1 MPTEAITSKKPKKL
15 GRKIVTIAAGVLL
28 VACSASAVVTGVN
41 LPSTKRFAVDENV
54 SVYTSSVDDNFIYY
68 GTGEAKLIEVDF
80 DNNIQ
85 NEVDFKEEAST
96 YSIDISQINSIDEYN
111 DNLIVYSQ
119 LIGSD
124 DGYIFSVDKDSLK
137 ITSYTKVEGFGTF
150 RKCTLDEKGNYVVA
164 YRGSKIGNC
173 TNFASFDLNN
183 LAAGYLHHGY
193 FYVGETIRDE
203 EYKDCYYV
211 RRVKPIDIVD
221 MSISDDMC
229 YVTHTG
235 GISAFSLDMEWNCLN
250 DLDATDPDV
259 VAKYGIRYYDAENQ
273 EYYLE
278 SSKFN
283 FDKYVSIMGEG
294 FCGASV
300 RGDNIYLFSTDNLMY
315 KTTKNR
321 IIGKNFKDVLRK
333 SVVENVS
340 FSYNFVNTGCSFN
353 NAKSNKSYIIFKSSD
368 IIECIDFSADE
379 PVVEF
384 VANFEFGIGNIFTN
398 RDGSELVYLFTNSG
412 KSESGVSIGC
422 FVNTDKFIHFQFAKP
437 VLIASVITGAVLL
450 IVFIIALLCWVKSD
464 FFLKFKS
471 GFKSVLKNKF
481 VYIAM
486 LPSLALLMMFC
497 YYPAIA
503 SVVLSFFNYTK
514 DDPSYLWNNFAH
526 YKYIFTNPEILN
538 GFKNMFLFL
547 IVDIVTSIIPPLLFA
562 FFLSTMRHKKVSSV
576 LRTLLF
582 LCGIIPGIAANLIWK
597 EGILGNYGVINSLI
611 KAGGGSIINFLG
623 QSSTAKWAIM
633 LVGFPYVGSYLIF
646 YGGMMNIPSS
656 YYEALELEGAG
667 IMRRFVQIDVPLIFP
682 QIKYVFICSI
692 INSVQN
698 FARVQS
704 ITGGS
709 FDTEIPV
716 VQMYDLI
723 TEGNYGRASAFAAII
738 FILLF
743 FATFFTLNKKKKE
756 MHV

>member
-1 MPTEAITSKKPKKL
+1 
-15 GRKIVTIAAGVLL
+15 
-28 VACSASAVVTGVN
+28 
-41 LPSTKRFAVDENV
+41 
-54 SVYTSSVDDNFIYY
+54 
-68 GTGEAKLIEVDF
+68 
-80 DNNIQ
+80 
-85 NEVDFKEEAST
+85 
-96 YSIDISQINSIDEYN
+96 
-111 DNLIVYSQ
+111 
-119 LIGSD
+119 
-124 DGYIFSVDKDSLK
+124 
-137 ITSYTKVEGFGTF
+137 
-150 RKCTLDEKGNYVVA
+150 
-164 YRGSKIGNC
+164 
-173 TNFASFDLNN
+173 
-183 LAAGYLHHGY
+183 
-193 FYVGETIRDE
+193 
-203 EYKDCYYV
+203 
-211 RRVKPIDIVD
+211 
-221 MSISDDMC
+221 
-229 YVTHTG
+229 
-235 GISAFSLDMEWNCLN
+235 
-250 DLDATDPDV
+250 
-259 VAKYGIRYYDAENQ
+259 
-273 EYYLE
+273 
-278 SSKFN
+278 
-283 FDKYVSIMGEG
+283 
-294 FCGASV
+294 
-300 RGDNIYLFSTDNLMY
+300 
-315 KTTKNR
+315 
-321 IIGKNFKDVLRK
+321 
-333 SVVENVS
+333 
-340 FSYNFVNTGCSFN
+340 
-353 NAKSNKSYIIFKSSD
+353 
-368 IIECIDFSADE
+368 
-379 PVVEF
+379 
-384 VANFEFGIGNIFTN
+384 
-398 RDGSELVYLFTNSG
+398 
-412 KSESGVSIGC
+412 
-422 FVNTDKFIHFQFAKP
+422 
-437 VLIASVITGAVLL
+437 
-450 IVFIIALLCWVKSD
+450 
-464 FFLKFKS
+464 
-471 GFKSVLKNKF
+471 
-481 VYIAM
+481 M